1 MDIIL
6 ARHASSSVVNCKMRY
21 IITIKE
27 QKSKNKLYWMVH
39 VLSMRMKRRIMGNYM
54 HFWGICLW
62 VQQSQTLSSASI
74 LVLYH
79 PQNGIPDG
87 RNNAQE
93 S

>member
-39 VLSMRMKRRIMGNYM
+39 VLSMRMKRRIMGNYI
-54 HFWGICLW
+54 HFSGICLW
-62 VQQSQTLSSASI
+62 SQTLSSASI

-79 PQNGIPDG
+79 PPNGIPDG